1 MSSPDQKADLQV
13 GVIRDTA
20 LDIKFPEDCV
30 VWELKHKNTVLE
42 VFTSTLCTLRWE
54 YKFSILIFL
63 HFLWSLS
70 RELVKQ
76 SGTSWVCGHFLYSHD
91 LNVWFRGENVGR
103 N

>member
-42 VFTSTLCTLRWE
+42 VFTSTLCTLR
-54 YKFSILIFL
+54 
-63 HFLWSLS
+63 
-70 RELVKQ
+70 
-76 SGTSWVCGHFLYSHD
+76 
-91 LNVWFRGENVGR
+91 
-103 N
+103 